1 MKWKMLGAA
10 VALVAGGWSVWWFI
24 GAAAHDRA
32 ISGWLETRRSAGWQ
46 AEVAELSTRG
56 FPNRFDTR
64 LVEPALADPGQ
75 GWAWSAPFI
84 EVLQLAYAPNAAV
97 LAFPPE
103 QRIAVPGAAATL
115 RSTGLRA
122 SVRVAPGPSLA
133 LTRLSAEGQALAL
146 EGAGWRASADSLA
159 AHLLTAEQRGAPEA
173 PPPNAYD
180 VHFAAEGVALPQALR
195 DRIDPQG
202 RLPEAARSLRIDLRA
217 TLDAPLDRTTLER
230 AAPEPLAIE
239 VRDVEAVWGR
249 LALRASGAVAA
260 DARGYAEGRLTVR
273 AENWREML
281 DVAVAAGAL
290 DADVASLV
298 ETGLGLM
305 AMLSG
310 GDAIEAPLVFSGGVA
325 RLGPVP
331 IGAAPRMVTR

>member
-1 MKWKMLGAA
+1 MKWKMLGAV
-10 VALVAGGWSVWWFI
+10 VALVAGAWSIWWFV

-32 ISGWLETRRSAGWQ
+32 IGGWLADRRAAGWQ

-64 LVEPALADPGQ
+64 LTEPALADPRQ
-75 GWAWSAPFI
+75 GWAWSAPFL

-103 QRIAVPGAAATL
+103 QRIAVPGASATL

-122 SVRVAPGPSLA
+122 SVRVAPGPALA
-133 LTRLSAEGQALAL
+133 LTRLSAEGEALAL
-146 EGAGWRASADSLA
+146 EGADWRAAADRLA
-159 AHLLTAEQRGAPEA
+159 AHVLTAEPRGAPEP

-180 VHFAAEGVALPQALR
+180 AHFAAEGVALPQALR
-195 DRIDPQG
+195 DRIDPEG
-202 RLPEAARSLRIDLRA
+202 RLPDVARSLRIDLRA
-217 TLDAPLDRTTLER
+217 TLDGPLDRAALER
-230 AAPEPLAIE
+230 DAPEPLAIE
-239 VRDVEAVWGR
+239 LRDLEAVWGR
-249 LALRASGAVAA
+249 LALKASGSVAA

-281 DVAVAAGAL
+281 DVAVAAGAVS
-290 DADVASLV
+290 ADMAGLI
-298 ETGLGLM
+298 ETGLGLL
-305 AMLSG
+305 AALSG

-331 IGAAPRMVTR
+331 VGAAPRMVSR